1 MAELIK
7 LIFDNGISV
16 VCVAYLII
24 FSFTTMKDISKSLSE
39 ITTTLEVMK
48 EEIKDLKK
56 TRTKSKKKEDEE

>member
-7 LIFDNGISV
+7 LIVDNGISV

-56 TRTKSKKKEDEE
+56 TKNKSKKKEDEE

>member
-1 MAELIK
+1 MTELIK
-7 LIFDNGISV
+7 LIVDNGISV

-56 TRTKSKKKEDEE
+56 SKSSKKKEDE